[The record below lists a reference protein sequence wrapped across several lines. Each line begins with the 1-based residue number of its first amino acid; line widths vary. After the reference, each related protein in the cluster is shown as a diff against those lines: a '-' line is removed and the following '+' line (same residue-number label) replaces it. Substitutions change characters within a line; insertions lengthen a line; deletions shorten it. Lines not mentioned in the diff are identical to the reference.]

1 MEVQFLRLLCVS
13 YVNVCLGDVLPL
25 KHELL
30 SHESNRSHPM
40 HGEIIFRIKGRVIVQ
55 DKFIVFLDS
64 KFETRSSSRP
74 ETPSSKSLKNQELS
88 LNASD
93 CQLTFN
99 QYCTYM

>member
-64 KFETRSSSRP
+64 KFETRSSIIETRDSILEKFKESRI
-74 ETPSSKSLKNQELS
+74 ESQCK
-88 LNASD
+88 
-93 CQLTFN
+93 
-99 QYCTYM
+99 